1 MPVKSVG
8 NESEVGKVTPVIF
21 GSNAWEAGVLYMGSY
36 GQDIGSAGMG
46 HVSHQL
52 DGEGRR

>member
-8 NESEVGKVTPVIF
+8 NESKVEATPVIF
-21 GSNAWEAGVLYMGSY
+21 GSNAWEAEVLYMGSY
-36 GQDIGSAGMG
+36 GQDIGSAEMG

-52 DGEGRR
+52 DGEGGR